1 MPHIIS
7 RFCAAFAAASLL
19 TVSAVQAGEADY
31 AFELVETV
39 YSVSDN
45 AVLTL
50 RLTDLR
56 SQQTVEGAIIFATRV
71 DMEPDG
77 MAMMTSQITA
87 LPVETPGEYRFATDL
102 SMEGNWQISVAA
114 KVQGE
119 AETVQAR
126 IVIEVQ
132 E

>member
-50 RLTDLR
+50 RLTD
-56 SQQTVEGAIIFATRV
+56 FAQ
-71 DMEPDG
+71 P
-77 MAMMTSQITA
+77 
-87 LPVETPGEYRFATDL
+87 
-102 SMEGNWQISVAA
+102 AA
-114 KVQGE
+114 
-119 AETVQAR
+119 R
-126 IVIEVQ
+126 
-132 E
+132 

>member
-1 MPHIIS
+1 
-7 RFCAAFAAASLL
+7 L
-19 TVSAVQAGEADY
+19 
-31 AFELVETV
+31 
-39 YSVSDN
+39 
-45 AVLTL
+45 
-50 RLTDLR
+50 
-56 SQQTVEGAIIFATRV
+56 
-71 DMEPDG
+71 
-77 MAMMTSQITA
+77 
-87 LPVETPGEYRFATDL
+87 ATDL